1 MFTASAEFYDAI
13 YGAFKNYA
21 AEASAIADVLKDVHP
36 TARTVLD
43 VACGTGEHA
52 KYLRTA
58 HGFEVDGV
66 DLDPALLTVARRKV
80 PEARFFEADMAT
92 FELGL
97 RYDAVLCLFSSI
109 GYLKSLDNVT
119 AALRRFHAHLAQ
131 DGVVVVEPWF
141 APEVIRQGKGGPT
154 YALVDGKKVERTSD
168 LTVQGRV
175 SRIVFT
181 YRVVDAESTQT
192 FEELHELGLF
202 TPTEMLECFLD
213 AGLDAAYDPAGLTG
227 RGLYVARAAF

>member
-13 YGAFKNYA
+13 YGAFKDYL
-21 AEASAIADVLKDVHP
+21 AEAAAIAAVLKNAHP
-36 TARTVLD
+36 NARTVLD
-43 VACGTGEHA
+43 VACGTGQHA
-52 KYLRTA
+52 KHLRTTHA
-58 HGFEVDGV
+58 LEVDGL
-66 DLDPALLTVARRKV
+66 DLDPALLSVARRKV
-80 PEARFFEADMAT
+80 PDARFFEADMAT

-109 GYLKSLDNVT
+109 GYIKSLDGVT
-119 AALRRFHAHLAQ
+119 AAFRRFHAHLAQ

-141 APEVIRQGKGGPT
+141 APDVIREGKGGPT

-181 YRVVDAESTQT
+181 YRVEDAESTQT
-192 FEELHELGLF
+192 FEEVHELGLF
-202 TPTEMLECFLD
+202 TPTEMLESFLD

-227 RGLYVARAAF
+227 RGLYVARAGF